1 MAWINQIETED
12 GILGLW
18 ELNNTLDE
26 LLAQFHFSASEKDV
40 FDKML
45 IEKRKKEFLSVRLL
59 TEQLLHSKPDIEYNA
74 AGRPALKNSSLNIS
88 ISHSNELCAVY
99 LSEKNIGIDA
109 ENLNRNIENIARR
122 FLSEKEMEYAKKQEN
137 TRITMT
143 LFWSTKEA
151 VYKCSGETGI
161 LFNREI
167 RIVTSD
173 IQNNNFFYTK
183 LVKDQKKRIFK
194 CGALFFKNNV
204 VVYCVEEE

>member
-1 MAWINQIETED
+1 MAWVNQIETED

-26 LLAQFHFSASEKDV
+26 LLAQFHFSATEKDV
-40 FDKML
+40 FNKML

-59 TEQLLHSKPDIEYNA
+59 TERLLHSKPEIEYNT

-88 ISHSNELCAVY
+88 ITHSNELVAVY
-99 LSEKNIGIDA
+99 LSEKKIGIDA

-122 FLSEKEMEYAKKQEN
+122 FLSEKEMEFAKKQEN
-137 TRITMT
+137 TRTTMT
-143 LFWSTKEA
+143 LFWSAKEA

-167 RIVTSD
+167 RIATGDVQS
-173 IQNNNFFYTK
+173 NNYFYTK
-183 LVKDQKKRIFK
+183 LVKDEKNRWFK
-194 CGALFFKNNV
+194 CRAIFFKNNV